1 MTVRQDFLLERGQGR
16 YTREIPDRW
25 CFGERAFGGYTAA
38 VALSA
43 LLTDLGRDTLAS
55 ASIQFLEAGRVGPI
69 EVVVT
74 PLRAGRTATAAQAL
88 VTQEHKPILLA
99 TAWVADAWHDTHA
112 TPAAPPFADD
122 TSHGAQLLGPDDG
135 ASLRWMTDMWP
146 ALRFAERRGIDYPTS
161 WPAFA
166 RGTGSVALWARIA
179 DTADPNDPP
188 APATPDADPLPYAQ
202 LGDVLHLDAHLF
214 DAPGQFTGFEE
225 ASLLSLDLSIAWQPG
240 AGACPSRAWRRLD
253 VRGSVADGGV
263 TSYASVRT
271 QNGSLLAI
279 ATSQGL
285 LRHTG

>member
-16 YTREIPDRW
+16 YTRAIPESW

-55 ASIQFLEAGRVGPI
+55 ASIQFLEAGRVGPV
-69 EVVVT
+69 EVVIT

-99 TAWVADAWHDTHA
+99 TAWVADAWHDTA
-112 TPAAPPFADD
+112 AAPATAPFADL
-122 TSHGAQLLGPDDG
+122 TSDDGRALGPDDG
-135 ASLRWMTDMWP
+135 ASLSWMTDMWP
-146 ALRFAERRGIDYPTS
+146 ALRFADRRAIDYPTS
-161 WPAFA
+161 WDAFA

-179 DTADPNDPP
+179 DEADTTDTTDR
-188 APATPDADPLPYAQ
+188 ADVDPLPYAQ

-214 DAPGQFTGFEE
+214 DAPGQFTGFDD

-240 AGACPSRAWRRLD
+240 AGAYPSPAWRRLD
-253 VRGSVADGGV
+253 ARGSVADGGV
-263 TSYASVRT
+263 TSYASVRA
-271 QNGSLLAI
+271 QDGALLAI

-285 LRHTG
+285 LRHTR